1 MPAWLAAIGPVVQG
15 ITGIV
20 QAASAAKA
28 AKNLPEAQKYEATPQ
43 MIKAEEMA
51 LRRAEQGMSSAERAL
66 FEQGMARRTGAAER
80 SLRNLGLA
88 GLGVGMSNIFNIDA
102 MNQFSAQSEAERRRG
117 EAMYAGIAGQ
127 MQGIQDRETTSF
139 NQMLN
144 QQRVALGQAA
154 ASGMKNITG
163 AAGMASQMIHT
174 EKLAEKYGYN
184 GNGAFGGYGGYGGGN
199 GAFGD
204 FGGGGGGETALDGLA
219 GFGGGGETALDGLA
233 GFSDKRLKYNIIELG
248 HSPSGIPI
256 YSFKYKGGSVS
267 YKGTMAQDLIN
278 MGLSDAVTVM
288 SNGYYGV
295 YYDMID
301 VDMELLN

>member
-43 MIKAEEMA
+43 MKRAEEMA

-88 GLGVGMSNIFNIDA
+88 GLGIGMSNIFNIDA
-102 MNQFSAQSEAERRRG
+102 MNQFSAQSEAERRKG

-127 MQGIQDRETTSF
+127 MQGIQDQEVTSF
-139 NQMLN
+139 NRMLN
-144 QQRVALGQAA
+144 QQRVTLGQAA

-174 EKLAEKYGYN
+174 ENLAKKYGYKGD
-184 GNGAFGGYGGYGGGN
+184 GNGAFGGYGGGGYGTS
-199 GAFGD
+199 D
-204 FGGGGGGETALDGLA
+204 FG
-219 GFGGGGETALDGLA
+219 
-233 GFSDKRLKYNIIELG
+233 S
-248 HSPSGIPI
+248 
-256 YSFKYKGGSVS
+256 
-267 YKGTMAQDLIN
+267 
-278 MGLSDAVTVM
+278 
-288 SNGYYGV
+288 YGV
-295 YYDMID
+295 
-301 VDMELLN
+301 

>member
-1 MPAWLAAIGPVVQG
+1 MGWIGPVAQAGIGLVQ
-15 ITGIV
+15 TMQA
-20 QAASAAKA
+20 QAAADQLPDPKEYTVGTQLQSA
-28 AKNLPEAQKYEATPQ
+28 EG
-43 MIKAEEMA
+43 MA
-51 LRRAEQGMSSAERAL
+51 FRRAEQGYSPAERTM

-102 MNQFSAQSEAERRRG
+102 MNQFSAQSEAERRKG
-117 EAMYAGIAGQ
+117 ETLYAGIANQ
-127 MQGIQDRETTSF
+127 IQGVQDREVASF
-139 NQMLN
+139 NQMLMA
-144 QQRVALGQAA
+144 QQQALGGAA
-154 ASGMKNITG
+154 ASGLENTSNAIGMG
-163 AAGMASQMIHT
+163 AQMANT
-174 EKLAEKYGYN
+174 NKLAEQYGTS
-184 GNGAFGGYGGYGGGN
+184 GIGGWGDYMSLGSGG
-199 GAFGD
+199 
-204 FGGGGGGETALDGLA
+204 
-219 GFGGGGETALDGLA
+219 A

-248 HSPSGIPI
+248 KSPLGIPI

-278 MGLSDAVTVM
+278 MGLNDAVTVM

>member
-1 MPAWLAAIGPVVQG
+1 MAWIGPVVQG
-15 ITGIV
+15 VTGMVQTIV
-20 QAASAAKA
+20 ASSAAK
-28 AKNLPEAQKYEATPQ
+28 KLPDAQKYEATPQ
-43 MIKAEEMA
+43 MIKASEMA
-51 LRRAEQGMSSAERAL
+51 LRRADQGMSEAERLL

-102 MNQFSAQSEAERRRG
+102 MNQFSAQSEAERRKG
-117 EAMYAGIAGQ
+117 EAMYAGLAGQ
-127 MQGIQDRETTSF
+127 MQGIQDRETSSF
-139 NQMLN
+139 NQMLQ
-144 QQRVALGQAA
+144 QQRAALGGAA

-163 AAGMASQMIHT
+163 AFGMAAQAANT
-174 EKLAEKYGYN
+174 NKLAEAYGNSGDTYN
-184 GNGAFGGYGGYGGGN
+184 Y
-199 GAFGD
+199 D
-204 FGGGGGGETALDGLA
+204 LGGGGGNYGQSPLDGYA
-219 GFGGGGETALDGLA
+219 GFGGGFGGGTALDGLA

-267 YKGTMAQDLIN
+267 YKGAMAQDLIN